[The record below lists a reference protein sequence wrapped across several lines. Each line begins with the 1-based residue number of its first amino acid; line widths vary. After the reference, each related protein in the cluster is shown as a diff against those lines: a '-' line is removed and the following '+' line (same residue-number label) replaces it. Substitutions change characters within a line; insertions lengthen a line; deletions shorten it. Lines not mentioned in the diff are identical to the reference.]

1 MLLMLAT
8 LATAGCSYLPFSG
21 GELSG
26 TLTPPPEDWTDVA
39 AVDIVSLET
48 QPSDPY
54 SVKLWVLG
62 VGPDLY
68 VHAGA
73 NRATWVEHIEANP
86 DVRLLVGENLYELQA
101 VQVKDQ
107 AEFDRFAEP
116 YEAKYGN
123 RPRNENVSEVYLY
136 RLEKRG

>member
-1 MLLMLAT
+1 M
-8 LATAGCSYLPFSG
+8 
-21 GELSG
+21 
-26 TLTPPPEDWTDVA
+26 
-39 AVDIVSLET
+39 
-48 QPSDPY
+48 
-54 SVKLWVLG
+54 KLWVLG